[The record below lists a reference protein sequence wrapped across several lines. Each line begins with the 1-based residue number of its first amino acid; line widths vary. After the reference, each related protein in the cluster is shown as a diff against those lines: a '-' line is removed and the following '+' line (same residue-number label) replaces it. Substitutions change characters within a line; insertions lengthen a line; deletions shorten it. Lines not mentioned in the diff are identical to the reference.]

1 MARSMRATR
10 LETRTARLKLPIRK
24 KPEWIKIGLGIALG
38 YRRNQGP
45 GTWSVRVADGKGSHW
60 IKAIATADD
69 YDTADAE
76 HVLDF
81 WQAQGRARM
90 IGLGARHD
98 YGAKLITV
106 RQAID
111 RYAADLEARRGDPGN
126 ARRIL
131 GHLPEGLADK
141 TVALLRAADFAP
153 WREALAAAKLS
164 PSAVNRNNKA
174 LKAALNLAADQDER
188 INNRTAWEK
197 ALASLPDAT
206 TARNVILPETDIRAI
221 IAAAYAINTE
231 FGTLID
237 LAAVTGARPSQL
249 FRLEVG
255 DVQAARTD
263 PRLMMPSSRKGRG
276 RKRIERRPVPIPASL
291 AAKLTALAQSRPG
304 DAPLLLKSDGT
315 PWQSPGYVKPFEQA
329 RDSAGLGSE
338 VTYFAL
344 RHSSIVRQ
352 LLAGI
357 PTRVVAV
364 NHDTSV
370 AMLEKTYSK
379 FIGDHSDTLTRR
391 ALLDTA
397 EPAGGNVMPISAATP
412 R

>member
-1 MARSMRATR
+1 MARSMRARR

-24 KPEWIKIGLGIALG
+24 KPDWLKIGLGVALG

-69 YDTADAE
+69 YDTADGE

-81 WQAQGRARM
+81 WQAQDRARQL
-90 IGLGARHD
+90 GLAARHD
-98 YGAKLITV
+98 YSAKLITV

-111 RYAADLEARRGDPGN
+111 RYSADLEARGADAGN

-131 GHLPEGLADK
+131 GYLPESLAGK
-141 TVALLRAADFAP
+141 TVAVLAARDFAS

-164 PSAVNRNNKA
+164 PSAINRVNKC

-188 INNRTAWEK
+188 ISNRSAWNK
-197 ALASLPDAT
+197 ALASLADAT
-206 TARNVILPETDIRAI
+206 ESRNVILPEAAVRAI
-221 IAAAYAINTE
+221 IAAAYGISTA
-231 FGTLID
+231 FGTLVEV
-237 LAAVTGARPSQL
+237 LAVTGARPSQA
-249 FRLEVG
+249 FRMTVE
-255 DVQAARTD
+255 DVQADRADT
-263 PRLMMPSSRKGRG
+263 RLMMPSSKKGRG
-276 RKRIERRPVPIPASL
+276 RKRIERRPVPIPTSL
-291 AAKLTALAQSRPG
+291 AAKLAVLAQGRSG
-304 DAPLLLKSDGT
+304 DAPLLLKSDGI
-315 PWQSPGYVKPFEQA
+315 PWQSPEYVKPFEQA
-329 RDSAGLGSE
+329 RAAVGVGPE
-338 VTYFAL
+338 VTAYAL

-370 AMLEKTYSK
+370 AMLEKTYSR
-379 FIGDHSDTLTRR
+379 FIGDHSDVLTRR
-391 ALLDTA
+391 ALFDAA
-397 EPAGGNVMPISAATP
+397 EPSGGNVIPIGARA
-412 R
+412 